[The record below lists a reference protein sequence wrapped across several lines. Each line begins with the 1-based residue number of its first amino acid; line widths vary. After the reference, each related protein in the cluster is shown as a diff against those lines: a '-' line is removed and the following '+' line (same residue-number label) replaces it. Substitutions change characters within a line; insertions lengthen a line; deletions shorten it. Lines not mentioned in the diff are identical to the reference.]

1 MHRPRTHKGCLQI
14 GGGRIKKWDTIR
26 GATIQKTSKR
36 RGRQR
41 RGFAPLL
48 ALVTA
53 PVVTSLAQSSLN
65 KIF

>member
-1 MHRPRTHKGCLQI
+1 MRYNSRSYYTKN
-14 GGGRIKKWDTIR
+14 R
-26 GATIQKTSKR
+26 SKR